1 MAGDWIKMRVDL
13 ANDPAVIAMAVALG
27 VEEDLVVGKL
37 HRLWAWADV
46 HTRDGTTPLVDF
58 KWVNRYVGTSAF
70 AEAMHDVGWLTCDDG
85 VLAFPGFER
94 HNGAS
99 AKRRLSAAERQRR
112 SRSRHARVTLP
123 RPFVRAIMSRDNFQC
138 VYCGRQS
145 DAKREGTKK
154 SLLSIDHLV
163 PASRG
168 GLNNTE
174 NLVTCCQQ
182 CNNEKNDRTPDEWD
196 LLPAFLQSGVSY
208 DKERHEVVTN
218 KCDTSVTREEKRREE
233 EEEGAKRA
241 PSGAFDD
248 FVDDWNAMATR
259 LKLPIVRSKSRSRRA
274 KFTTRCREPGW
285 LDLVPE
291 ALEAIEAS
299 SFCRGTNGRDW
310 TADIDWLLKP
320 DSVARLVE
328 GKYADANGGAK
339 AKPIEYRK

>member
-1 MAGDWIKMRVDL
+1 MAGDWIKMRL
-13 ANDPAVIAMAVALG
+13 SLSREP
-27 VEEDLVVGKL
+27 EVVGMSIKTGIDTHGIVGRL
-37 HRLWAWADV
+37 HAVWAWADEV
-46 HTRDGTTPLVDF
+46 AEGGAVRFVGKAYIDRLTECDG
-58 KWVNRYVGTSAF
+58 F
-70 AEAMHDVGWLTCDDG
+70 ADAMEEVGWLKVKGDT
-85 VLAFPGFER
+85 VTFPNFDK
-94 HNGAS
+94 HNGKS
-99 AKRRLSAAERQRR
+99 AK
-112 SRSRHARVTLP
+112 AR
-123 RPFVRAIMSRDNFQC
+123 A
-138 VYCGRQS
+138 
-145 DAKREGTKK
+145 DA
-154 SLLSIDHLV
+154 
-163 PASRG
+163 ASRKRKSRNAVPKAESG
-168 GLNNTE
+168 ECHKNVTE
-174 NLVTCCQQ
+174 SC
-182 CNNEKNDRTPDEWD
+182 
-196 LLPAFLQSGVSY
+196 
-208 DKERHEVVTN
+208 DK
-218 KCDTSVTREEKRREE
+218 SVTREEKRREE